1 MISNV
6 VLVSGEQQ
14 SDSGIHIG
22 SILSQILLPFRLL
35 SRVLGKLDLE
45 LPASRTGRKLMFNT
59 WLPNLWYF
67 VTAAQ
72 AN

>member
-1 MISNV
+1 M
-6 VLVSGEQQ
+6 LVSGEQQ

-22 SILSQILLPFRLL
+22 LILSQIPPFRLL

-59 WLPNLWYF
+59 
-67 VTAAQ
+67 
-72 AN
+72 